1 MIRKAMVAARTKAA
15 RTKAARTKAAKIL
28 TTAQEKDLV
37 LDWNAIGPQGDKGDQ
52 GNTGNTGAGLS
63 GEFLSIAFGGGG
75 SAFSARRCSPNGSS
89 YAQVL
94 RGGAGDDIDWV
105 HLGCR

>member
-1 MIRKAMVAARTKAA
+1 MTRATKATPA
-15 RTKAARTKAAKIL
+15 TPALASAASSCPL
-28 TTAQEKDLV
+28 

-52 GNTGNTGAGLS
+52 GNTGAGLS
-63 GEFLSIAFGGGG
+63 GEFLSIAFGGGGG

-94 RGGAGDDIDWV
+94 RGGAGDDIDRV